1 MTRSHRLA
9 SHLALALLLCAPT
22 WPAFAAA
29 DFFWNCTTPDGI
41 KYADASKCD
50 KGDTAVKMMKGNN
63 HPAASVQTAR
73 VQAATSADGEQPLG
87 INTGVCP
94 TNPAYCTRSDYG
106 VSEGSARTQA
116 IQQFMR
122 AKECDFMQRFPQ
134 RCARAN

>member
-1 MTRSHRLA
+1 MNLAPRLA
-9 SHLALALLLCAPT
+9 THLVFALLLGATT

-29 DFFWNCTTPDGI
+29 DFFWNCATPDGI

-63 HPAASVQTAR
+63 PGASAQTGF
-73 VQAATSADGEQPLG
+73 VQAAAGDGGERPVG

-94 TNPAYCTRSDYG
+94 TNPDYCTRSNYG
-106 VSEGSARTQA
+106 VTEGSPRSQA

-122 AKECDFMQRFPQ
+122 EKECDFAKRFPQ
-134 RCARAN
+134 RCTRSN

>member
-1 MTRSHRLA
+1 MNRSRRLA
-9 SHLALALLLCAPT
+9 SRFALALLLCTPT

-50 KGDTAVKMMKGNN
+50 KGDTAVKVMKVNN
-63 HPAASVQTAR
+63 TPAASVQTSP
-73 VQAATSADGEQPLG
+73 VLTAAGADGEQPVG

-94 TNPAYCTRSDYG
+94 TNPAFCKRPDYG
-106 VSEGSARTQA
+106 VTEGTARTQA

-134 RCARAN
+134 RCTRPH

>member
-1 MTRSHRLA
+1 MTRPRRLA
-9 SHLALALLLCAPT
+9 SRIALALLLCTPAWPT
-22 WPAFAAA
+22 FAAA

-50 KGDTAVKMMKGNN
+50 KGDTAVKVMKGNN

-73 VQAATSADGEQPLG
+73 VQAADGADGEQPLG

-94 TNPAYCTRSDYG
+94 TNPAYCTQPNYG
-106 VSEGSARTQA
+106 VTGGSARTQA

-122 AKECDFMQRFPQ
+122 EKECDFMQRFPQ
-134 RCARAN
+134 RCTRPN